1 MFKVVSRIIR
11 IPWNNVWRIE
21 IWSRW
26 RIKFDGSEVGEI
38 KEDEVEVDEAEV
50 GDLFAFSCEHHLIC
64 FSVSERNSFQ
74 WPFSDWNKNVSN
86 GFSKE
91 DVQHCFGKVPLTLV
105 QKYDWIANWV
115 FLNLFWFRAD
125 KKCVQD
131 SFTTQKCLE
140 EPLASNSFWKWCFI
154 SYLYLK

>member
-11 IPWNNVWRIE
+11 IHWNNVWRIE

-38 KEDEVEVDEAEV
+38 KVDEVEVDEVEVDEVEVDEVEVDEVEVDEVEVDEVEVDEVEV
-50 GDLFAFSCEHHLIC
+50 GDLFTFSCEHHLIC

-86 GFSKE
+86 GFSEKH
-91 DVQHCFGKVPLTLV
+91 V
-105 QKYDWIANWV
+105 
-115 FLNLFWFRAD
+115 
-125 KKCVQD
+125 
-131 SFTTQKCLE
+131 
-140 EPLASNSFWKWCFI
+140 
-154 SYLYLK
+154 